1 VIISLV
7 YSKVKAG
14 RGDGFRATSRARL
27 PTGKPTSV
35 GLHCGKRFV
44 AALAA
49 CIALAGGTS
58 AGARSPVAVGT
69 LAAGP
74 LDGITDVPGV
84 RVGNVTKIEGTG
96 ALVPGVG
103 PVRTGAT
110 AILPNGDPWKQRP
123 AAGWFMLNGNGE
135 MTGTHWIDES
145 GFMSSP
151 IVLTDTLDIGRAD
164 DGVIAWMIA
173 QHPEIGV
180 HDDTP
185 LPVVAE
191 CDDAALNDIQGRHVS
206 ADDVVKLLNAAKP
219 GDFARGSVGA
229 GTGMLAFG
237 FKAGIGSA
245 SRVLPATAGGYTVG
259 VLVNDNTGSAPRAN
273 LTIDGVHVGRAFS
286 DKLLPVFPSR
296 RSALPAS
303 GHVTDGSIIIIIA
316 TDAPLDT
323 TKLRELAKRATIG
336 LARSGSNSKVSS
348 GDLFLAFSTTH
359 LADGDGAI
367 AGPPLVA
374 ESSRIDQ
381 LYTAVADATEE
392 AIDDALFSARTMT
405 GRDGITFYGL
415 PYDQVAP
422 LLHR

>member
-1 VIISLV
+1 MQ
-7 YSKVKAG
+7 
-14 RGDGFRATSRARL
+14 
-27 PTGKPTSV
+27 
-35 GLHCGKRFV
+35 RFV
-44 AALAA
+44 TAFVA
-49 CIALAGGTS
+49 CLGLVGFAT
-58 AGARSPVAVGT
+58 AGARSPVAIGT
-69 LAAGP
+69 LPPGP
-74 LDGITDVPGV
+74 VDGITDVPGV
-84 RVGNVTKIEGTG
+84 LVGNLTKIEGNG
-96 ALVPGVG
+96 PLVPGVG

-110 AILPNGDPWKQRP
+110 AILPNADPWTKRP

-164 DGVIAWMIA
+164 DGVIAWMLV
-173 QHPEIGV
+173 QHPEIGI

-206 ADDVVKLLNAAKP
+206 ADDVRRLLDAARP
-219 GDFARGSVGA
+219 GDFTRGSVGA

-245 SRVLPATAGGYTVG
+245 SRVLPKELGGYTVG

-273 LTIDGVHVGRAFS
+273 LTIDGVHVGRAFTNT
-286 DKLLPVFPSR
+286 LLPIFPSR
-296 RSALPAS
+296 RSALPAN
-303 GHVTDGSIIIIIA
+303 GHVADGSIIIIIA
-316 TDAPLDT
+316 TDAPLDA

-359 LADGDGAI
+359 LLGRDGI
-367 AGPPLVA
+367 SGPPL
-374 ESSRIDQ
+374 ETENDRIDQ
-381 LYTAVADATEE
+381 IYTAVADATEE

-415 PYDQVAP
+415 PYEQVAP